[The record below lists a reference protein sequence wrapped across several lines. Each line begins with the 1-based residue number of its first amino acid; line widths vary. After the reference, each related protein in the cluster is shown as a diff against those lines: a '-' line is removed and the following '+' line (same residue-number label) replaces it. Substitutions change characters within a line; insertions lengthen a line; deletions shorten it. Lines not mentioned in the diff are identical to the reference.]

1 MPESPK
7 DARPDALKRDVAERL
22 YLIDGSGFIF
32 RAFHSSPL
40 HAFVRS
46 DGVHTNAVNG
56 FCAMLIKLIDQAL
69 ADGAVDYMA
78 VIFDAAR
85 ANFRNDI
92 YPDYKANRDEPP
104 EELRP
109 QFALIRDATRAFNLP
124 SIELEGYEADD
135 LIATYARQAAA
146 RGIETVIVS
155 SDKDLMQLVRDGV
168 YLFDPMKDL
177 AIGEAEVR
185 EKFGVPPGRVVDV
198 QALAG
203 DATDN
208 VPGVPGIGVKTAAQ
222 LIGEYGDLDTLLA
235 RAEEIKQ
242 PKRRQSLVD
251 NADLARIS
259 RELVRLKD
267 DVATAEGIDDFR
279 LEPPD
284 PAVLV
289 DFLKAM
295 EFRTLTARVES
306 RFVAEGRLDH
316 AGTTA
321 GAVPAEAEYE
331 LVRDEAAF
339 LAWIAAARAAGIVA
353 VDTETTSLDAM
364 RAELA
369 GVSLSVVPGRACY
382 IPVGHVP
389 PGTYTNGDAAK
400 GPNGGDGDLFGPREG
415 DETKPKANGS
425 IKQLSPATV
434 LGPLKDLIEDP
445 AVLKIGHNIKYDL
458 QVLGRAVAH
467 HLPKAGPLAAPLVPA
482 AIDDT
487 MLLSYVLDAGRT
499 RHNLDDLAFRHCEH
513 RMIPI
518 TQVIGTGRNAISFA
532 EVALDA
538 ATGYA
543 AEDADFTLRL
553 HRALKPRLVP
563 ERVASVYE
571 TIERPLIPVIVA
583 MERAGIRVDR
593 AQLAALSKDFAHRMV
608 VLEEAAH
615 AAAGEAFNLGSPK
628 QLGEI
633 LFDKLG
639 IDGGGR
645 KGKTGAYS
653 TGADILEDLAAQGH
667 ELPRLVLDWR
677 QLAKLKST
685 YADTLV
691 DEIHPETG
699 RVHTS
704 YGMAIA
710 QTGRLSSNEP
720 NLQNIPV
727 RTEEGRKI
735 RQAFVAEAGNK
746 LVSLDYSQIELR
758 IVAHVANITAL
769 IEAFQAGHDIHAL
782 TASQVFG
789 VPIDGMD
796 PMLRRRAKAI
806 NFGIIYGISAFG
818 LARNLG
824 IPRGEAAAYIDA
836 YFAKYPG
843 IRQYMDETVAF
854 AKQHGYVTT
863 LFGRKVHLAGI
874 ADKNPASR
882 GFAERQAINAPIQ
895 GAAADIIKRAMVRVP
910 PALERKKLPARMLL
924 QVHDELLFEVPEA
937 AVDDTIQTV
946 RAVMEG
952 AAAPVV
958 NLAVPLVADAGVGG
972 NWDEAH

>member
-1 MPESPK
+1 MADTEISAPK
-7 DARPDALKRDVAERL
+7 MNADGVAERL

-46 DGVHTNAVNG
+46 DGVHTNAVAG
-56 FCAMLIKLIDQAL
+56 YCAMLLKLIDQAL

-78 VIFDAAR
+78 VIFDTSR
-85 ANFRNDI
+85 KTFRTEI
-92 YPDYKANRDEPP
+92 YPEYKANRDAPP
-104 EELRP
+104 EELVP

-124 SIELEGYEADD
+124 SIELDGFEADD

-146 RGIETVIVS
+146 RGIETVVVS

-168 YLFDPMKDL
+168 FLYDPMKDI
-177 AIGEAEVR
+177 AIDAAAVL
-185 EKFGVPPGRVVDV
+185 EKFGVAPEKVVDV

-203 DATDN
+203 DSTDN

-222 LIGEYGDLDTLLA
+222 LIGEYGDLDTLLE
-235 RAEEIKQ
+235 RAAEIKQ
-242 PKRRQSLVD
+242 NKRRENLIEFAEQ
-251 NADLARIS
+251 ARIS

-267 DVATAEGIDDFR
+267 DVDAPESIDAFR
-279 LEPPD
+279 LKEPD
-284 PAVLV
+284 PATLIE
-289 DFLKAM
+289 FLKAM

-306 RFVAEGRLDH
+306 RFVAEGRLD
-316 AGTTA
+316 AAATGA
-321 GAVPAEAEYE
+321 GAAESPDAAEYE
-331 LVRDEAAF
+331 LVQDEAAF
-339 LAWIAAARAAGIVA
+339 RAWIDAARAAGAVA
-353 VDTETTSLDAM
+353 LDTETTSLNAM
-364 RAELA
+364 RAGLV
-369 GVSLSVVPGRACY
+369 GVSLSVAPGRACY
-382 IPVGHVP
+382 IPVGHVA
-389 PGTYTNGDAAK
+389 PGSLADGADAGAAA
-400 GPNGGDGDLFGPREG
+400 GDLFGGG
-415 DETKPKANGS
+415 DGAEKPKANGHAPP
-425 IKQLSPATV
+425 IKQLTPAAV
-434 LGPLKDLIEDP
+434 LGPLRALIEDP

-458 QVLGRAVAH
+458 MVLARAVEH
-467 HLPKAGPLAAPLVPA
+467 HLPDSSPLAPV

-499 RHNLDDLAFRHCEH
+499 RHNLDDLAYLHTGHTMVKF
-513 RMIPI
+513 
-518 TQVIGTGRNAISFA
+518 TDVVGTGRKAIGFA
-532 EVALDA
+532 EVDLDA

-543 AEDADFTLRL
+543 AEDADYTLRL
-553 HRALKPRLVP
+553 HRALKPRLSP

-583 MERAGIRVDR
+583 MEREGIKVDR
-593 AQLAALSKDFAHRMV
+593 GQLAALSTDFAHRMADF
-608 VLEEAAH
+608 EEAAH
-615 AAAGEAFNLGSPK
+615 KAAGEPFNLGSPK

-633 LFDKLG
+633 LFDRLG
-639 IDGGGR
+639 IQGGK
-645 KGKTGAYS
+645 KGKTGAYA
-653 TGADILEDLAAQGH
+653 TGADILEGLAAEGH
-667 ELPRLVLDWR
+667 ELPRIVLDWR
-677 QLAKLKST
+677 QLSKLKST
-685 YADTLV
+685 YADALV
-691 DEIHPETG
+691 NEIHPETG

-735 RQAFVAEAGNK
+735 RQAFVAEPGNR

-758 IVAHVANITAL
+758 IVAHVAGIAPL
-769 IEAFQAGHDIHAL
+769 IEAFQDGQDIHAL

-789 VPIDGMD
+789 VPIEGMD

-818 LARNLG
+818 LANNLG
-824 IPRGEAAAYIDA
+824 IGRSEAAAYIDA
-836 YFAKYPG
+836 YFEKYPG
-843 IRQYMDETVAF
+843 IRAYMDETIAF
-854 AKQHGYVTT
+854 AREHGFVAT
-863 LFGRKVHLAGI
+863 LFGRKIHLAGI
-874 ADKNPASR
+874 ADKNPQAR

-895 GAAADIIKRAMVRVP
+895 GAAADIIKRAMIRVP
-910 PALERKKLPARMLL
+910 PALTKHSLPARMLL

-937 AVDDTIQTV
+937 SVEETISVV
-946 RAVMEG
+946 RDVMEG

-958 NLAVPLVADAGVGG
+958 NLAVPLVADAGIGD